1 MKEGIGVG
9 RQERMADVVA
19 LGDGGCELFELS
31 RHDFRDIVKRYVSGC
46 VRPCVCVRVF
56 VRSPP
61 PPGAAHPFR
70 RGEGRGLETE
80 GKVNW
85 DGKGFKKATPSW
97 CTLDCLAEPFGWLCA
112 IIRGGDG
119 GGGAEGRGEGKGR
132 AGARAAGTRTCT
144 SGSLRWARRG

>member
-61 PPGAAHPFR
+61 PPGARSPFQKR
-70 RGEGRGLETE
+70 GGEGVR
-80 GKVNW
+80 
-85 DGKGFKKATPSW
+85 
-97 CTLDCLAEPFGWLCA
+97 
-112 IIRGGDG
+112 DG
-119 GGGAEGRGEGKGR
+119 GEGELGRKRVQEGDALVVYVRLLGR
-132 AGARAAGTRTCT
+132 T
-144 SGSLRWARRG
+144 LRVALCNHSPG